1 MGLGVTLVVSDLLLV
16 YYFFIF
22 PFIIALPLW
31 LAIRFPVFR
40 SGVGFVTFILSVVA
54 LFFEVATDAPVGL
67 IATSGLFGAVF
78 GFSLLV
84 WGLTSRSSTGVTQ
97 TRQVARVC
105 PKCGKNLSFF
115 PDDIRLCPYCGNQV
129 A

>member
-1 MGLGVTLVVSDLLLV
+1 MGLGVTLIVSDVLLV

-31 LAIRFPVFR
+31 LAIRFPAFR

-78 GFSLLV
+78 GFSLMV
-84 WGLTSRSSTGVTQ
+84 WGLTSRSSTEVTQ
-97 TRQVARVC
+97 TRQVTRVC
-105 PKCGKNLSFF
+105 PKCGKNLSLF

>member
-1 MGLGVTLVVSDLLLV
+1 MGLGVAIIVSDLLLV

-40 SGVGFVTFILSVVA
+40 SGVGLVTFILSVVA
-54 LFFEVATDAPVGL
+54 LFFEVAVNAPVGF

-78 GFSLLV
+78 GFCLLV
-84 WGLTSRSSTGVTQ
+84 WGLTSRSSGEARTK
-97 TRQVARVC
+97 QVARVC
-105 PKCGKNLSFF
+105 PRCGKNLSFF
-115 PDDIRLCPYCGNQV
+115 PDDIKLCPYCGNQL